1 MTLAGE
7 IAASLEFA
15 FLADRIFQSQ
25 TGSNL
30 IDTQAV
36 TNPATVLNKNTTF
49 LQISSWVKLSLPKL
63 IITGRENAV

>member
-36 TNPATVLNKNTTF
+36 TNPATVVYSV
-49 LQISSWVKLSLPKL
+49 QYKL
-63 IITGRENAV
+63 ITI